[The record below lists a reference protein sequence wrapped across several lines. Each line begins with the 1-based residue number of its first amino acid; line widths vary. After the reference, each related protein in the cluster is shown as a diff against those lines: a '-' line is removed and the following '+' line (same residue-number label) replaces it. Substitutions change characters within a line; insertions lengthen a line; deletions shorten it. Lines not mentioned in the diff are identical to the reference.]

1 MLNIKETELIAKQ
14 ELDFRN
20 SIKVI
25 TLTDLEPLV
34 KLVINL
40 IKTDLNEQQV
50 EFISEFLV
58 DLLKNSTEK
67 INSKYKETVLKGIE
81 DKIKT
86 SDSNFLVT
94 ELNEYLIDT
103 LKSIKWCS

>member
-1 MLNIKETELIAKQ
+1 M
-14 ELDFRN
+14 
-20 SIKVI
+20 
-25 TLTDLEPLV
+25 

-86 SDSNFLVT
+86 SDSDFLVA